1 MGNNGAGENMAVVWN
16 TKYGTRRVKENP
28 PTLTEAIAA
37 ARGLT
42 DERDQQ
48 VAFAADLSG
57 NSAEDVLAEIIR
69 TEPPKSRPTLTLSIP
84 SRNGHSREVV
94 VERRISRRRVV

>member
-1 MGNNGAGENMAVVWN
+1 MTVVWN
-16 TKYGTRRVKENP
+16 TKYGARRVKQNP

-42 DERDQQ
+42 DDRQQQ
-48 VAFAADLSG
+48 VDFAADLTG
-57 NSAEDVLAEIIR
+57 LTAEEVKAEMIK
-69 TEPPKSRPTLTLSIP
+69 TDPPASRPTLRVSVP
-84 SRNGHSREVV
+84 SRNGFSREVV